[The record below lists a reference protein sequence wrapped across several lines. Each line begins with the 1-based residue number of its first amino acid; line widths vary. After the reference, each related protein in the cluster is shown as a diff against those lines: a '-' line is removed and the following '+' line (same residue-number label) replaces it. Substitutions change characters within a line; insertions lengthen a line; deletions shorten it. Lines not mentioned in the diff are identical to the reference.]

1 MARSVS
7 PQLTEAEQR
16 IITVL
21 WDHGEASVRDIT
33 DALNSQHGLAYT
45 TVLTT
50 IRIMT
55 DKGYV
60 GYRKS
65 GRAHI
70 YTALLSRDGARN
82 QALGTLVRS
91 LFGGSAQSLAQHLVR
106 AEKLTLDD
114 IEALRAEVLRSGQ
127 TGGEDE

>member
-1 MARSVS
+1 MARPAS

-16 IITVL
+16 IMDVL
-21 WDHGEASVRDIT
+21 WQRGEASVRDLT
-33 DALNSQHGLAYT
+33 DALEAEHGLAYT

-60 GYRKS
+60 GFRKE

-70 YTALLSRDGARN
+70 YRPLLSREGA
-82 QALGTLVRS
+82 QKKALGSLVKS
-91 LFGGSAQSLAQHLVR
+91 LFGGSAQSLAQHLVKS
-106 AEKLTLDD
+106 EQLTLED
-114 IEALRAEVLRSGQ
+114 IEALRAELLASEKK
-127 TGGEDE
+127 EDEA

>member
-1 MARSVS
+1 MARSAS

-16 IITVL
+16 IIAVL
-21 WDHGEASVRDIT
+21 WDRGEASVREIT
-33 DALNSQHGLAYT
+33 DALSADHGLAYT

-60 GYRKS
+60 GFRKA

-70 YTALLSRDGARN
+70 YTALLSRDGARS
-82 QALGTLVRS
+82 QALGSLVRS
-91 LFGGSAQSLAQHLVR
+91 LFGGSTQSLAQHLVR
-106 AEKLTLDD
+106 EEKLTLDD

-127 TGGEDE
+127 TDGEGE

>member
-1 MARSVS
+1 MQST
-7 PQLTEAEQR
+7 QQR
-16 IITVL
+16 IIAVL
-21 WDHGEASVRDIT
+21 WDRGEASVREIT
-33 DALNSQHGLAYT
+33 DALSADHGLAYT

-60 GYRKS
+60 GFRKA

-70 YTALLSRDGARN
+70 YTALLSRDGARS
-82 QALGTLVRS
+82 QALGSLVRS
-91 LFGGSAQSLAQHLVR
+91 LFGGSTQSLAQHLVR
-106 AEKLTLDD
+106 EEKLTLDD

-127 TGGEDE
+127 TDGEGE